1 MEKQYL
7 IDIIGTQLIDNQ
19 EETITLTTACS
30 YTNKNNKYYIVYDEY
45 DDDDTSEKITSTLKV
60 EGEQKV
66 TLIKSGKRNARLV
79 LEKDK
84 RQQCL
89 YSTEFGN
96 LIVGVSTT
104 SILSSLNNDGG
115 TLDISYSLDIN
126 SGLSSINNISIKVRK
141 GLNNKNVE
149 NSSSNN

>member
-7 IDIIGTQLIDNQ
+7 IDIIGTQFIDNQ
-19 EETITLTTACS
+19 EETIKLTTSCS
-30 YTNKNNKYYIVYDEY
+30 YTNKNNKYYIIYDEY
-45 DDDDTSEKITSTLKV
+45 DEDDTSQKITSTLKI
-60 EGEQKV
+60 EGEKKV

-104 SILSSLNNDGG
+104 NILSSLDNNGG